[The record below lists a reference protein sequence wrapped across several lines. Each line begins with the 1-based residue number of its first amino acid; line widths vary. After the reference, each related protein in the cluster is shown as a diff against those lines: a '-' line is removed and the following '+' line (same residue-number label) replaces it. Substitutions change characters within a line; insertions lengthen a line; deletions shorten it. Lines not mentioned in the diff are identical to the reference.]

1 MTWCVI
7 ATGASVTP
15 AAIARV
21 RHLPCIAVNNAYV
34 DAPWARALVANDA
47 AWWGVHPEARAFP
60 GEKWCGN
67 RHVAGLKWMAP
78 AAGCGTHSN
87 SGLRALDLAI
97 RHYGAKRVLLLGV
110 DLVGAHYHPDHPA
123 PLKNPDA
130 VRFALFRGQF
140 ADYARQVRDIEV
152 LTCSS
157 ISTLDCFPKCTLDAA
172 LEVATA

>member
-1 MTWCVI
+1 MTWCVL
-7 ATGASVTP
+7 ATGESASP
-15 AAIARV
+15 ALYARV
-21 RHLPCIAVNNAYV
+21 RHLSCIAVNNAYL

-47 AWWGVHPEARAFP
+47 AWWRVHPEARAFP

-67 RHVAGLKWMAP
+67 RNVAGLKWMP
-78 AAGCGTHSN
+78 SSPGVGTHSN

-110 DLVGAHYHPDHPA
+110 DLAGAHYHADHPP

-140 ADYARQVRDIEV
+140 ADYARQARDIEV
-152 LTCSS
+152 LNCSP
-157 ISTLDCFPKCTLDAA
+157 ISTLECFPKCTLEDA